1 MQRRLE
7 TIDNVKVLMMLAVVL
22 YHSCMFFTG
31 SWFDGAKPVYEAGYL
46 SIFAR
51 WLNTFHVQTFAMA
64 SGFLFYCLR
73 TEKGKYIHFGKDILK
88 RGKRLLLPYFC
99 VMLTWVIPFYVHY
112 SGFDLSKIVYKYVL
126 GCAPSQLWFL
136 PMLFLLFIIFYRV
149 LYEKHVSTKGMLV
162 VVAVSIGGGYLLD
175 NIGINVFQVS
185 TAVKYAGYY
194 YLGAYLYRKETD
206 NRWIIPISGFGSI
219 VCFVI
224 NNAIEVNTT
233 ASAVVRLVGLI
244 LGYMCSYMGVI
255 FVYYTVKKITE
266 KLINAKKSKLWNEF
280 KKRSFGI
287 YLFHQQIIYLTII
300 PLNGKVPPI
309 VQVMISFLCAVG
321 VASIITAVLKRFKL
335 TRILYGV

>member
-1 MQRRLE
+1 
-7 TIDNVKVLMMLAVVL
+7 
-22 YHSCMFFTG
+22 
-31 SWFDGAKPVYEAGYL
+31 
-46 SIFAR
+46 
-51 WLNTFHVQTFAMA
+51 
-64 SGFLFYCLR
+64 
-73 TEKGKYIHFGKDILK
+73 
-88 RGKRLLLPYFC
+88 
-99 VMLTWVIPFYVHY
+99 MLTWVIPFYVHY
-112 SGFDLSKIVYKYVL
+112 SGFDLSQIVYKYVL

-162 VVAVSIGGGYLLD
+162 VVAISVGGGYLLD
-175 NIGINVFQVS
+175 KIGINVFQVS

-224 NNAIEVNTT
+224 NNTIEVNTT

-244 LGYMCSYMGVI
+244 LGYMCSYIGVI

-335 TRILYGV
+335 ILNSN

>member
-1 MQRRLE
+1 M
-7 TIDNVKVLMMLAVVL
+7 NFHSSLM
-22 YHSCMFFTG
+22 
-31 SWFDGAKPVYEAGYL
+31 
-46 SIFAR
+46 
-51 WLNTFHVQTFAMA
+51 
-64 SGFLFYCLR
+64 YC
-73 TEKGKYIHFGKDILK
+73 
-88 RGKRLLLPYFC
+88 
-99 VMLTWVIPFYVHY
+99 
-112 SGFDLSKIVYKYVL
+112 
-126 GCAPSQLWFL
+126 
-136 PMLFLLFIIFYRV
+136 
-149 LYEKHVSTKGMLV
+149 
-162 VVAVSIGGGYLLD
+162 
-175 NIGINVFQVS
+175 QVS

-224 NNAIEVNTT
+224 NNTIEVNTT
-233 ASAVVRLVGLI
+233 ASAVVRLIGLI

-255 FVYYTVKKITE
+255 FVYYTVKMITE
-266 KLINAKKSKLWNEF
+266 KLINAKKSKLWNGF